1 MFSVKLKADICEP
14 WEGGSG
20 YLLCLSDRYRW
31 SFIQLLCQWGRS
43 EMRVK
48 ISPLFT
54 YKVEVWCIWYP
65 FSFTEL
71 KKMLDLSYN
80 IKHPS
85 ELPVDCLLMFLI
97 AIWWESRLLRN
108 DLVFKWITFL
118 SVVPLKTELNYEI
131 LEKGH
136 VRFWVQ
142 ALKLSSSVNYRFIVN
157 DKAITSAEVQPN
169 ICLLQNHSLLIIIF
183 VVVIYKYIY
192 K

>member
-1 MFSVKLKADICEP
+1 M
-14 WEGGSG
+14 
-20 YLLCLSDRYRW
+20 
-31 SFIQLLCQWGRS
+31 
-43 EMRVK
+43 
-48 ISPLFT
+48 
-54 YKVEVWCIWYP
+54 
-65 FSFTEL
+65 
-71 KKMLDLSYN
+71 
-80 IKHPS
+80 
-85 ELPVDCLLMFLI
+85 
-97 AIWWESRLLRN
+97 N
-108 DLVFKWITFL
+108 DFFL